1 MEYSLLYFKGL
12 SIVLGITLICFV
24 VWVCALLNSIQNW
37 KKKHARQEQLTT
49 QSANEIKTLT
59 LNCEFFEKESKSN
72 RELAE
77 TYSNRLVFIADN
89 IDNIS
94 PELVKRIGEDTSTR
108 PLNSLV
114 GEHTMEYKG
123 LSER

>member
-12 SIVLGITLICFV
+12 SIVLGITLICFFG
-24 VWVCALLNSIQNW
+24 WVCGLLNSIQKW
-37 KKKHARQEQLTT
+37 KKQHAKQEQLAT
-49 QSANEIKTLT
+49 QSSNEIRVLT
-59 LNCEFFEKESKSN
+59 VNCEYFEKESKSN

-77 TYSNRLVFIADN
+77 TYSKRLVFIADN
-89 IDNIS
+89 LDSIS
-94 PELVKRIGEDTSTR
+94 PELIKRIGEDTTTR

-123 LSER
+123 LNER